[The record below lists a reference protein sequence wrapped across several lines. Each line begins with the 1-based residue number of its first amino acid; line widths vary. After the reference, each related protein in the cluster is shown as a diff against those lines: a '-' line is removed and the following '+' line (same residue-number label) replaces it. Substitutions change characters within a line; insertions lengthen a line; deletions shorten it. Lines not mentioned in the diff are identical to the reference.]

1 MNVAETI
8 RRPEVSAGEPM
19 NRRLGQN
26 CKTERTERRNLEI
39 PSVIGCISP
48 YICPHTWNK
57 KAGSSQYLYALVF
70 LLQKTFIILPVFDRI

>member
-1 MNVAETI
+1 
-8 RRPEVSAGEPM
+8 
-19 NRRLGQN
+19 LGQN

-70 LLQKTFIILPVFDRI
+70 LLQKTFIILPVLKNKNIKSKKKRTKDRIL

>member
-1 MNVAETI
+1 M
-8 RRPEVSAGEPM
+8 
-19 NRRLGQN
+19 GQN

-57 KAGSSQYLYALVF
+57 KSGQLPI
-70 LLQKTFIILPVFDRI
+70 FICFSISFTENFYNFACIKERKYKK